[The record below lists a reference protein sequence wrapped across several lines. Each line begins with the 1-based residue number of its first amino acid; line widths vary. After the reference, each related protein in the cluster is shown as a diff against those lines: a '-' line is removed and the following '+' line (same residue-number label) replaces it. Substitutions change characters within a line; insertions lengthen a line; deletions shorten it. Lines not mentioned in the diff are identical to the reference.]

1 MEIIECKKK
10 KHKIILM
17 NGINT
22 KKEKCLSFN
31 IKDRSEAKKFYRFSV
46 NYTLLISEFSK
57 AFNIVVIPKELFM
70 ELVTAVKN
78 GNFKEADKIIKRVQI
93 TTKFY
98 CGRK

>member
-1 MEIIECKKK
+1 MKIIECKKK

-17 NGINT
+17 NGVNT

-31 IKDRSEAKKFYRFSV
+31 VKDSSKAKKFYRFSV
-46 NYTLLISEFSK
+46 NYTTLISEFSK

-70 ELVTAVKN
+70 ELVNTLKN
-78 GNFKEADKIIKRVQI
+78 DDFKDALNIIKRVQI

-98 CGRK
+98 SGKK